1 MPGRVP
7 SLRAIVPSARP
18 PDHLVIAMALAV
30 GLGLRSDGGSTVFA
44 ARASTVYRREAGL
57 PVEEVEVFRLY
68 DVKPR
73 PEDVLLQCQ

>member
-18 PDHLVIAMALAV
+18 PDHLVIAMAFTV
-30 GLGLRSDGGSTVFA
+30 GLGWRSDGGSTVSA
-44 ARASTVYRREAGL
+44 GAASTVHRREAGL
-57 PVEEVEVFRLY
+57 PVEEVEVLRLD